1 MADWADSISRPA
13 ARACLERG
21 TSEVSWTFLG
31 TMGGIRQSVE
41 LYAKRSSLLKGK
53 VRSSEKHMLCL
64 THTTTVI
71 SG

>member
-31 TMGGIRQSVE
+31 TIRGIRQSIE
-41 LYAKRSSLLKGK
+41 MYPKRSSLLKGK
-53 VRSSEKHMLCL
+53 VHPSEKYMLCL
-64 THTTTVI
+64 THKITVI
-71 SG
+71 SI